1 MAWVARVCR
10 SRWGVH
16 PGDAGR
22 AGDAADDPG
31 DEVPVQRAAVVGD
44 QPLVRADVVEVR
56 GGPGA
61 EQPDE
66 VGVQGHVPVVAELA
80 QRDPQPVPGADL
92 HDRVRVQV
100 RQLPGPHAG
109 AGQQLDDEPV
119 TRVGAGPGRGHQP
132 GRVAVVEE
140 LRQRLG
146 LLGDVPGDDRIARR
160 RVRPVP
166 LDDSL
171 EELAD
176 RAHPLPVRLPADHLA
191 SRPVPAGQPHLVVLD
206 IITANIRDRGD
217 LGLSDQPAGEL
228 AQRALGRGDAPRC
241 QERAQLPQ
249 IPVDGQHDLRGRDLQ
264 ARPLRGGDAAGPLAA
279 VLRRPGGHGAHESA
293 ASWIA
298 SIWPAA
304 AVSASISCDARR
316 YCSASQSLARCR

>member
-1 MAWVARVCR
+1 MDAR
-10 SRWGVH
+10 
-16 PGDAGR
+16 DAGGT
-22 AGDAADDPG
+22 GDAADDPP

-80 QRDPQPVPGADL
+80 ERDPQPVPGADL
-92 HDRVRVQV
+92 HDRVRVQA

-109 AGQQLDDEPV
+109 AGQQFDDEPV

-132 GRVAVVEE
+132 GRVAVIEE

-191 SRPVPAGQPHLVVLD
+191 SRPVPAGQPHLVILD

-249 IPVDGQHDLRGRDLQ
+249 IPVDRQHDLRGRDLQ
-264 ARPLRGGDAAGPLAA
+264 ARPLRGGDAACPLAA
-279 VLRRPGGHGAHESA
+279 VLRRPGGHGAHERA

-298 SIWPAA
+298 SIWPTA

-316 YCSASQSLARCR
+316 YCPASQSLARCR